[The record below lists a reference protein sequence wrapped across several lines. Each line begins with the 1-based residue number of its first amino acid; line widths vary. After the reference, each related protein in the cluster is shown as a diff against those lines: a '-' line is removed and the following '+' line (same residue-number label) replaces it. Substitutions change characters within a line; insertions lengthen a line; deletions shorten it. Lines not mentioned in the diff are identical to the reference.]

1 MNVPR
6 RAFLKGVIATGGAMV
21 LGSTLLPQSVMA
33 DWPKDAF
40 GAESIDE
47 TLKILFEKSGNVK
60 NVTTSKEITIEAPNI
75 AENGAV
81 VPVEVTANFDRVE
94 SIVIIGD
101 KNPKALVAQFN
112 FPNPDNAVG
121 WVKTRIKL
129 GQTSNIV
136 AVVKANGK
144 LYMAKREVK
153 VTIGGCGG

>member
-21 LGSTLLPQSVMA
+21 LGSSLLPQSVMA
-33 DWPKDAF
+33 DWPKNAF

-47 TLKILFEKSGNVK
+47 TLRILFGKSGGVR
-60 NVTTSKEITIEAPNI
+60 NVTHKEIAIKAPNI

-81 VPVEVTANFDRVE
+81 VPVEVTANFDRIE
-94 SIVIIGD
+94 SIVIIGEN
-101 KNPKALVAQFN
+101 NPKSLVAQFN
-112 FPNPDNAVG
+112 FPNPENAVG